1 LFVQPR
7 KRDKFGNL
15 GKPDLFFSQPPEKQG
30 PEEQTLC
37 VGNQRGALEEG
48 TEEARD
54 RVAFLKSKCL
64 PICLNCVLLGES
76 SLALEFHE

>member
-1 LFVQPR
+1 MRPENSLCGQGFASQNT
-7 KRDKFGNL
+7 K
-15 GKPDLFFSQPPEKQG
+15 QPPEKQG